1 MNREFFK
8 INPTFTNIYLELYG
22 FNWKANPKTFKW
34 SMDINKVYVDT
45 KIRRKVYFVCIF
57 SVYVKIK
64 ETISFNKF
72 VIPKFVVLLVD
83 ILAWILRYDEI
94 TDECDIMR

>member
-1 MNREFFK
+1 
-8 INPTFTNIYLELYG
+8 
-22 FNWKANPKTFKW
+22 
-34 SMDINKVYVDT
+34 MDINQVYVDT

-57 SVYVKIK
+57 SLYVKIK